1 MAYLRPWRERKRR
14 DETLS
19 HALGP
24 LLLRKKQHIL
34 STLAANNSRRGHGT
48 VEVDSVNGFP
58 HAWQLDSSP
67 KMMPPELFLAHTGPD
82 GLPRFTTLPIGK
94 TFFPCNLQSINQ
106 STSNNREL
114 LHIAQRP
121 TEKVNE
127 YYHRVSS
134 LWQKTNTPEEGRA
147 DHFLW
152 TILPGALRPTTGPHV
167 SSSSSSSPM

>member
-82 GLPRFTTLPIGK
+82 GLPRFTTLPI
-94 TFFPCNLQSINQ
+94 
-106 STSNNREL
+106 
-114 LHIAQRP
+114 AQRP